1 MSITK
6 KDVQYVASLAR
17 LQFSDSEAD
26 IFTEQLG
33 RILEYFEKLK
43 DADTEGIA
51 PSTHVLEMKNAFR
64 KDEVK
69 QSLPVKEALRN
80 APEQEQSYFKVPKI
94 IEV

>member
-6 KDVQYVASLAR
+6 DDVQYVASLAR
-17 LQFSDSEAD
+17 LQFTNTETDL
-26 IFTEQLG
+26 FTEQLG

-43 DADTEGIA
+43 DINTDGVS
-51 PSTHVLEMKNAFR
+51 PSTHVVNLENAFR
-64 KDEVK
+64 EDDVK
-69 QSLPVKEALRN
+69 RSLPVEKVLEN